1 MKFGRSQVLRLLPQA
16 AANMRAL
23 KFKHKHMAG
32 ERTGAGK
39 SQVLLLLPAV
49 AVFVF
54 FLGLPMLTVLNESF
68 RTFEPGRIGS
78 VEGAPLTTENYAE
91 LLLPVYLRYFSQT
104 YFLAFCASL
113 AATAIAFPI
122 AYFIARRAS
131 LTMRKAAMT
140 LLIGLMFLSALVRVY
155 ALQLTFGAVGIL
167 APIMSALGVNMNGS
181 LYINCVIVVGLLHYA
196 IPMSILILIGA
207 VHQLNPRLTEAA
219 QSLGASA
226 LSSHLTVTIPLCIR
240 GLASAFLVSMTLGIS
255 AFIIPLILGRGRV
268 MFISN
273 LIYSRFSEIANYP
286 SGAAISIVM
295 MVLSL
300 LLIFIMSRLLTLLD
314 RT

>member
-1 MKFGRSQVLRLLPQA
+1 MKVA
-16 AANMRAL
+16 
-23 KFKHKHMAG
+23 
-32 ERTGAGK
+32 K
-39 SQVLLLLPAV
+39 SQVLQLLPAVVMSAPILKSRRRRKYVKQMRTARSQVVLLLPAV
-49 AVFVF
+49 AVFVL

-68 RTFEPGRIGS
+68 RTFVPGRIGS
-78 VEGAPLTTENYAE
+78 VEGAPLTTENYTE
-91 LLLPVYLRYFSQT
+91 LFLPVYLRYFAQT

-113 AATAIAFPI
+113 LAVVIAFPI
-122 AYFIARRAS
+122 AYFIARNAS
-131 LTMRKAAMT
+131 SWMRKSAMC

-155 ALQLTFGAVGIL
+155 ALQLTFGSTGIL
-167 APIMSALGVNMNGS
+167 APILSVLGVNMNGW

-207 VHQLNPRLTEAA
+207 VQHLNPRLTEAA
-219 QSLGASA
+219 QSLGASE

-240 GLASAFLVSMTLGIS
+240 GLISAFLVSITLGVS
-255 AFIIPLILGRGRV
+255 AFIIPWILGRGRV

-300 LLIFIMSRLLTLLD
+300 LLIFIISRISTLLD